1 MQDFSLPS
9 FGELVSQA
17 GSTPSFEKTRSMN
30 VIRPVVEKE
39 KLKVAAYCRVST
51 EYEEQQ
57 SSIKIQRQHFI
68 TLAAKHPDWEFV
80 GIYADIVSGTKMEKR
95 PELLRLLSDCDA
107 GDVNLVLTKSVSRFA
122 RNITDRLEMV
132 RNLTA
137 NGADIYF
144 ERERIDTRTMDSEF
158 LLTILGS
165 LAEDESHSI
174 ASNCR
179 WGLQKRFENGTYRA
193 ASAPYGYDLVDGNYA
208 VNETEAAVVR
218 EIFDLAESGC
228 GNQTIAEKLNSRR
241 IPTKRA
247 GQVWKGKEVAGTWS
261 GYHIHKILKNEA
273 YIGDQVLQ
281 KTYSDSTFQRRVN
294 KGELPKYYL
303 ENHHPSIIEKKQF
316 EAVREIL
323 DNRKTGPLGARNP
336 SVFSGKMVYGCCGA
350 PMQKMTNR
358 VGNVFMTCGR
368 RRKKSSDCWQPNF
381 REDWI
386 KGAFESVVN
395 TLAIDD
401 SALREYADEISL
413 DFRKQNGERLVL
425 IETRLPEIEKE
436 LQTLTHARNRNA
448 VSGAEFLN
456 RQNELKIEGQDLQT
470 ELERLTDNRIN
481 QTEELLKLVHSRGG
495 SFVFD
500 ENTFSEL
507 VERVTAKEGELVFRF
522 RCGFEMGAGIEM
534 NRKKREVAV
543 RDSKEEK

>member
-1 MQDFSLPS
+1 MQDYFLPS
-9 FGELVSQA
+9 FDELISQA
-17 GSTPSFEKTRSMN
+17 GSASGSTPSFEKTRSMN
-30 VIRPVVEKE
+30 VIKPVVEKE
-39 KLKVAAYCRVST
+39 KLKAAAYCRVST

-95 PELLRLLSDCDA
+95 PELLRLLSDCNA

-122 RNITDRLEMV
+122 RNITDLLEMV

-218 EIFDLAESGC
+218 EIFSLAEAGT
-228 GNQTIAEKLNSRR
+228 GNQAIAEILNKRG
-241 IPTKRA
+241 ILTKRA
-247 GQVWKGKEVAGTWS
+247 GQVWKGKEVSGVWS
-261 GYHIHKILKNEA
+261 GHHIHMILKNEA
-273 YIGDQVLQ
+273 YIGDKVLQ

-294 KGELPKYYL
+294 KGELPKFYL
-303 ENHHPSIIEKKQF
+303 ENHHPSIIEREQF
-316 EAVREIL
+316 QRVAVIL
-323 DNRKTGPLGARNP
+323 DKRKTGSLGARTP
-336 SVFSGKMVYGCCGA
+336 YIFSGKMVCGCCGA
-350 PMQKMTNR
+350 PMQKITNR
-358 VGNVFMTCGR
+358 VGNVFMACSR
-368 RRKKSSDCWQPNF
+368 KRKKAADCRQPNV

-386 KGAFESVVN
+386 KGAFESVVS
-395 TLAIDD
+395 TLAADD
-401 SALREYADEISL
+401 SALQEYADEISREVR
-413 DFRKQNGERLVL
+413 RKNETRLVQ
-425 IETRLPEIEKE
+425 IERRLPEIEKE
-436 LQTLTHARNRNA
+436 LAALSHSRNRNA

-456 RQNELKIEGQDLQT
+456 WQNELKKEELDLQT

-500 ENTFSEL
+500 ENTFTEL
-507 VERVTAKEGELVFRF
+507 VERVTAKGEELIFRF
-522 RCGFEMGAGIEM
+522 RCGFEMSVEIE
-534 NRKKREVAV
+534 KKAV
-543 RDSKEEK
+543 RDSKEET

>member
-9 FGELVSQA
+9 FDELISQA
-17 GSTPSFEKTRSMN
+17 GSTPFFDKSRSMN
-30 VIRPVVEKE
+30 VIKPVVTPE

-57 SSIKIQRQHFI
+57 SSIKIQRQHFA
-68 TLAAKHPDWEFV
+68 TLATKHPDWEFV
-80 GIYADIVSGTKMEKR
+80 GVYADIVSGTKMEKR
-95 PELLRLLSDCDA
+95 PELLRLLSDIDS
-107 GDVNLVLTKSVSRFA
+107 GSVNLVLTKSVSRFA
-122 RNITDRLEMV
+122 RNITDLLEMV

-137 NGADIYF
+137 KGADIYF

-179 WGLQKRFENGTYRA
+179 WGLQRRFQNGTYKA

-208 VNETEAAVVR
+208 INEEEAAVVR

-228 GNQTIAEKLNSRR
+228 GNQAIANRLNEKG

-281 KTYSDSTFQRRVN
+281 KTYSDSTFQRRTN
-294 KGELPKYYL
+294 KGELPKFYL
-303 ENHHPSIIEKKQF
+303 ENHHPSIIDREQF
-316 EAVREIL
+316 RRVGEIM
-323 DNRKTGPLGARNP
+323 DKRKTGTIGLKVP
-336 SVFSGKMVYGCCGA
+336 SIFSGKMFCGCCGA
-350 PMQKMTNR
+350 PMVKITNR
-358 VGNVFMTCGR
+358 VGNVSLSCRTR
-368 RRKKSSDCWQPNF
+368 RRKASDCRQPNI
-381 REDWI
+381 REDLI

-395 TLAIDD
+395 TLGADD
-401 SALREYADEISL
+401 SDLREYADEI
-413 DFRKQNGERLVL
+413 DREFRRQNGERLVS
-425 IETRLPEIEKE
+425 IENRLPEIEKE
-436 LQTLTHARNRNA
+436 LQTLTHARNLNA
-448 VSGAEFLN
+448 VSGADFLN
-456 RQNELKIEGQDLQT
+456 RQNELKKEEQDLQT

-500 ENTFSEL
+500 ESTFNL
-507 VERVTAKEGELVFRF
+507 VERVTARGEELIFRF
-522 RCGFEMGAGIEM
+522 RCGFETSVEIE
-534 NRKKREVAV
+534 RKK
-543 RDSKEEK
+543 